1 MYLLVASGVLTFL
14 FCIGNSL
21 FFLYK
26 NYKSDI
32 TKRWAQFNFFVGFW
46 GIGFALTCYLSDYN
60 LALFFSR
67 FHNLVAMFIPVSF
80 LHFVVALTG
89 TSRARNVS
97 LKVNYFLTGLLFVI
111 SLVRIDEFIPS
122 VSDKFFGAFYAN
134 AGAIY
139 FLFPMYWVLLFFIT
153 FFFLFSSIQS
163 SVGEDRKN
171 YLLTFWGVLIGF
183 LGGSTT
189 FPQVYNFGPFPYGVL
204 AIITFVLFIFYA
216 GVKYG
221 FSDAKIVISKAG
233 AQFLAFILYLSSFV
247 MAYVLSLKLNIQP
260 EIPFVLLGFIW
271 VYVFPFFKLRLQT
284 YVTRKFL
291 KGVYSVDEILG
302 SLSSQ
307 LVYAQDVASV
317 MDVITT
323 EFVEN
328 LDLKSAYS
336 LTYSF
341 DQNDCYIL
349 RKTNQDGE
357 LLRLHSDDNLI
368 EQLKKCEPCL
378 ISDLPKE
385 AYDEITNYPFYDNS
399 LVLPIHSLEQLV
411 GVFILSP
418 KLSGDSF
425 YSSDIKL
432 LSTITNQV
440 LVVFDRIA
448 FQKKLEHANE
458 RLKDMNKSLED
469 RVQKQITQIK
479 EAEAMAQKASAQ
491 NTMSQLT
498 LGIAHEIN
506 NPLAVML
513 ANAEYVEDE
522 IHDEFEVGSFVSM
535 VKESIG
541 RITNITETM
550 LRYGKAESVEKT
562 ELDVQSLLEDVVVMI
577 NGQCKKQGVVV
588 KSLFNHSRKVYG
600 DVNRLNQVVLNL
612 SLNAIQAMT
621 DGGELYFSSWDDSF
635 RTKDGTLIEG
645 IVISIKDTGLGM
657 SKETIEKVFDPFF
670 TQKAPTGGVNVGL
683 GLSIALR
690 VIEDHGGLLK
700 VESEE
705 GRGTE
710 FLVCLPAFK
719 N

>member
-1 MYLLVASGVLTFL
+1 
-14 FCIGNSL
+14 
-21 FFLYK
+21 
-26 NYKSDI
+26 
-32 TKRWAQFNFFVGFW
+32 
-46 GIGFALTCYLSDYN
+46 
-60 LALFFSR
+60 
-67 FHNLVAMFIPVSF
+67 
-80 LHFVVALTG
+80 
-89 TSRARNVS
+89 VS
-97 LKVNYFLTGLLFVI
+97 LVKV
-111 SLVRIDEFIPS
+111 DAFIPS

-134 AGAIY
+134 AGSIY
-139 FLFPMYWVLLFFIT
+139 FLFPMYWVLLFFLT
-153 FFFLFSSIQS
+153 FFFLFSSIRHS
-163 SVGEDRKN
+163 EGEDRKN

-189 FPQVYNFGPFPYGVL
+189 FPQVYDFGPFPYGVL

-233 AQFLAFILYLSSFV
+233 AQFLAFVLYLSSFV
-247 MAYVLSLKLNIQP
+247 MVYVLTLQLNVP
-260 EIPFVLLGFIW
+260 SEIPFILLGVVWI
-271 VYVFPFFKLRLQT
+271 YVFPFFRLRLQT
-284 YVTRKFL
+284 YVNRKFL
-291 KGVYSVDEILG
+291 KGVYSVDEILS

-307 LVYAQDVASV
+307 LVYAKDVSSV
-317 MDVITT
+317 MDIITT

-341 DQNDCYIL
+341 DEQDCYTL

-357 LLRLHSDDNLI
+357 LLSLPSDDALI

-385 AYDEITNYPFYDNS
+385 AYNEITNYPFYDNS
-399 LVLPIHSLEQLV
+399 LVLPIHSLKQLV

-448 FQKKLEHANE
+448 FQKKLEYANE
-458 RLKDMNKSLED
+458 QLKDMNKSLED
-469 RVQKQITQIK
+469 RVQKQISQIK
-479 EAEAMAQKASAQ
+479 DAETMAQKASAQ

-522 IHDEFEVGSFVSM
+522 LDDKIEVSSFISM
-535 VKESIG
+535 VKESIV

-562 ELDVQSLLEDVVVMI
+562 ELDVQELLEDVVLMI

-588 KSLFNHSRKVYG
+588 KSLFNHTRKLHG

-612 SLNAIQAMT
+612 SLNAIQAMA
-621 DGGELYFSSWDDSF
+621 DGGELIFSSWDDSF
-635 RTKDGTLIEG
+635 RSKGGTLIEG
-645 IVISIKDTGLGM
+645 LIISIKDTGIGM

-690 VIEDHGGLLK
+690 VIEDHGGILK
-700 VESEE
+700 VKSEE
-705 GRGTE
+705 GSGTE
-710 FLVCLPAFK
+710 FLVCLPGFK
-719 N
+719 R